1 MSRLLVQAITTA
13 ATVVGPV
20 KKVRDQK
27 GLRALTVQAKLTYG
41 SGGTTIDAYLQT
53 SLDQGITWI
62 DVANFHFT
70 TASATKVL
78 TLNSQ
83 TVVASFSPTDGA
95 IAADTVKDGVFGDQW
110 RVKTVSVGTY
120 AGNTS
125 LRIDVSS
132 QEITLSP

>member
-1 MSRLLVQAITTA
+1 MRLLLATITA
-13 ATVVGPV
+13 AATLVGPV
-20 KKVRDQK
+20 RKVRDQR
-27 GLRALTVQAKLTYG
+27 GVRSLTAQAKLTYG

-53 SLDQGITWI
+53 SIDGGITWI

-83 TVVASFSPTDGA
+83 TVVASFAPTDGT

-110 RVKTVSVGTY
+110 RVKVISVGTY
-120 AGNTS
+120 AGGTT
-125 LRIDVSS
+125 LRIDVSP
-132 QEITLSP
+132 QEIQLSV